1 MLQYNITHSKNR
13 IISDLNS
20 TPDQVQDTTI
30 ENKSYVSLD
39 MPIFDSPIAQVDG
52 QDKSIRTRN
61 NKNSSNQKTSK
72 TRKNSKS
79 ADSNQKTKLVNN
91 PVNKGFRIPKKPVKE
106 TTVEEAQNIDV
117 QIKNSENIMENLVK
131 PEESTANDAQ

>member
-1 MLQYNITHSKNR
+1 MLQYNITHCKNK

-20 TPDQVQDTTI
+20 TPDQVQDTTM

-72 TRKNSKS
+72 TRQNSKS

-106 TTVEEAQNIDV
+106 TTVEEAQNVDV
-117 QIKNSENIMENLVK
+117 QIKKTPGARMGVLILL
-131 PEESTANDAQ
+131 PRNDTD